1 MAISLVLNNE
11 SLPRPLTHDL
21 FLMTLKAF
29 KAELRR
35 VEINDLREGTFYA
48 VLVLSGPEGR
58 TRVDCRPSDAIALA
72 MRAGAPILVEEEVL
86 RLSAEEQQR
95 AEQSTAVEVTTP
107 IPDAATD
114 MVRRVGAQKEADMLG
129 GACCATASC
138 PPPSPR
144 MKKPDTARCCVLL
157 TRFHAARCNQP
168 QQFSLS
174 LPHPR
179 CLIARV
185 GLGTS
190 CFPHFSYRQHFSE
203 TIRQPLRAS
212 LHPANPVF
220 FRTLKIF

>member
-1 MAISLVLNNE
+1 MRVFGLTIDPQSKTPIVVLREASGDAVLPVWVGAMEAMAISLVLNNE
-11 SLPRPLTHDL
+11 NLPRPLTHDL

-129 GACCATASC
+129 GALLRHGEL
-138 PPPSPR
+138 PPSLSA
-144 MKKPDTARCCVLL
+144 DEE
-157 TRFHAARCNQP
+157 TRYREMLR
-168 QQFSLS
+168 SLD
-174 LPHPR
+174 
-179 CLIARV
+179 
-185 GLGTS
+185 
-190 CFPHFSYRQHFSE
+190 
-203 TIRQPLRAS
+203 
-212 LHPANPVF
+212 PVS
-220 FRTLKIF
+220 RRKM

>member
-1 MAISLVLNNE
+1 MVEMRVFGLTIDPQSKTPIVVLREASGDAVLPVWVGAMEAMAISLVLNNE

-129 GACCATASC
+129 GALLRHGEL
-138 PPPSPR
+138 PPSLSA
-144 MKKPDTARCCVLL
+144 DEE
-157 TRFHAARCNQP
+157 TRYREMLR
-168 QQFSLS
+168 SLD
-174 LPHPR
+174 
-179 CLIARV
+179 
-185 GLGTS
+185 
-190 CFPHFSYRQHFSE
+190 
-203 TIRQPLRAS
+203 
-212 LHPANPVF
+212 PVS
-220 FRTLKIF
+220 RRKM

>member
-1 MAISLVLNNE
+1 MRVFGLTIDPQSKTPIVVLREASGDAVLPVWVGALEAMALSLVLNNE
-11 SLPRPLTHDL
+11 NLPRPLTHDL

-129 GACCATASC
+129 GALLRHGEL
-138 PPPSPR
+138 PPSLSA
-144 MKKPDTARCCVLL
+144 DEE
-157 TRFHAARCNQP
+157 TRYREMLR
-168 QQFSLS
+168 SLDPIS
-174 LPHPR
+174 R
-179 CLIARV
+179 R
-185 GLGTS
+185 
-190 CFPHFSYRQHFSE
+190 
-203 TIRQPLRAS
+203 
-212 LHPANPVF
+212 
-220 FRTLKIF
+220 KM

>member
-1 MAISLVLNNE
+1 MRVFGLTIDPQSKTPIVVLREASGDAVLPVWVGAMAAMAISLVLNNE

-129 GACCATASC
+129 GALLRHGEL
-138 PPPSPR
+138 PPSLSA
-144 MKKPDTARCCVLL
+144 DEE
-157 TRFHAARCNQP
+157 TRYREMLR
-168 QQFSLS
+168 SLD
-174 LPHPR
+174 
-179 CLIARV
+179 
-185 GLGTS
+185 
-190 CFPHFSYRQHFSE
+190 
-203 TIRQPLRAS
+203 
-212 LHPANPVF
+212 PVS
-220 FRTLKIF
+220 RRKM

>member
-1 MAISLVLNNE
+1 MVEMRVFGLTIDPQSKTPIVVLREASGDAVLPVWVGAMEAMAISLVLNNE

-48 VLVLSGPEGR
+48 VLVLSGLEGR

-129 GACCATASC
+129 GALLRHGEL
-138 PPPSPR
+138 PPSLSA
-144 MKKPDTARCCVLL
+144 DEE
-157 TRFHAARCNQP
+157 TRYREMLR
-168 QQFSLS
+168 SLD
-174 LPHPR
+174 
-179 CLIARV
+179 
-185 GLGTS
+185 
-190 CFPHFSYRQHFSE
+190 
-203 TIRQPLRAS
+203 
-212 LHPANPVF
+212 PVS
-220 FRTLKIF
+220 RRKM

>member
-1 MAISLVLNNE
+1 MRVFGLTIDPQSKTPIVVLREASGDAVLPVWVGAMEAMAISLVLNNE

-129 GACCATASC
+129 GALLRHGEL
-138 PPPSPR
+138 PPSLSA
-144 MKKPDTARCCVLL
+144 DEE
-157 TRFHAARCNQP
+157 TRYREMLR
-168 QQFSLS
+168 SLDPEDRKS
-174 LPHPR
+174 
-179 CLIARV
+179 V
-185 GLGTS
+185 
-190 CFPHFSYRQHFSE
+190 
-203 TIRQPLRAS
+203 
-212 LHPANPVF
+212 V
-220 FRTLKIF
+220 

>member
-1 MAISLVLNNE
+1 MVEMRVFGLTIDPQSKTPIVVLREASGDAVLPVGVGAMEAMAISLVLNNE

-72 MRAGAPILVEEEVL
+72 MRAGAPILVDEEVL

-129 GACCATASC
+129 GALLRHGEL
-138 PPPSPR
+138 PPSLSA
-144 MKKPDTARCCVLL
+144 DEE
-157 TRFHAARCNQP
+157 TRYREMLR
-168 QQFSLS
+168 SLDPIS
-174 LPHPR
+174 R
-179 CLIARV
+179 R
-185 GLGTS
+185 
-190 CFPHFSYRQHFSE
+190 
-203 TIRQPLRAS
+203 
-212 LHPANPVF
+212 
-220 FRTLKIF
+220 KM

>member
-1 MAISLVLNNE
+1 MRVFGLTIDPQSKTPIVVLREASGDGVLTVWVGAMEAMAISLVLNNE

-129 GACCATASC
+129 GALLRHGEL
-138 PPPSPR
+138 PPSLSA
-144 MKKPDTARCCVLL
+144 DEE
-157 TRFHAARCNQP
+157 TRYREMLR
-168 QQFSLS
+168 SLD
-174 LPHPR
+174 
-179 CLIARV
+179 
-185 GLGTS
+185 
-190 CFPHFSYRQHFSE
+190 
-203 TIRQPLRAS
+203 
-212 LHPANPVF
+212 PVS
-220 FRTLKIF
+220 RRKM

>member
-1 MAISLVLNNE
+1 MRVFGLTIDPQSKTPIVVLREASGDAVLPVWVGAMEAMAISLVLNNE
-11 SLPRPLTHDL
+11 NLPRPLTHDL

-129 GACCATASC
+129 GALLRHGEL
-138 PPPSPR
+138 PPSLSA
-144 MKKPDTARCCVLL
+144 DEE
-157 TRFHAARCNQP
+157 TRYREMLR
-168 QQFSLS
+168 SLDPIS
-174 LPHPR
+174 R
-179 CLIARV
+179 R
-185 GLGTS
+185 
-190 CFPHFSYRQHFSE
+190 
-203 TIRQPLRAS
+203 
-212 LHPANPVF
+212 
-220 FRTLKIF
+220 KM

>member
-1 MAISLVLNNE
+1 MVEMRVFGLTIDPQSKTPIVVLREASGDAVLPVWVGAMEAMAISLVLNNE

-35 VEINDLREGTFYA
+35 VEINNLREGTFYA

-129 GACCATASC
+129 GALLRHGEL
-138 PPPSPR
+138 PPSLSA
-144 MKKPDTARCCVLL
+144 DEE
-157 TRFHAARCNQP
+157 TRYREMLR
-168 QQFSLS
+168 SLDPIS
-174 LPHPR
+174 R
-179 CLIARV
+179 R
-185 GLGTS
+185 
-190 CFPHFSYRQHFSE
+190 
-203 TIRQPLRAS
+203 
-212 LHPANPVF
+212 
-220 FRTLKIF
+220 KM

>member
-1 MAISLVLNNE
+1 MVEMRVFGLTIDPQSKTPIVVLREASGDAVLPVWVGAMEAMAISLVLNNE

-35 VEINDLREGTFYA
+35 VEINVLREGTFYA

-129 GACCATASC
+129 GALLRHGEL
-138 PPPSPR
+138 PPSLSA
-144 MKKPDTARCCVLL
+144 DEE
-157 TRFHAARCNQP
+157 TRYREMLR
-168 QQFSLS
+168 SLD
-174 LPHPR
+174 
-179 CLIARV
+179 
-185 GLGTS
+185 
-190 CFPHFSYRQHFSE
+190 
-203 TIRQPLRAS
+203 
-212 LHPANPVF
+212 PVS
-220 FRTLKIF
+220 RRKM

>member
-1 MAISLVLNNE
+1 MRVFGLTIDPQSKTPIVVLREASGDAVLPVWVGAMEAMAISLVLNNE

-107 IPDAATD
+107 IPDAAAD

-129 GACCATASC
+129 GALLRHGEL
-138 PPPSPR
+138 PPSLSA
-144 MKKPDTARCCVLL
+144 DEE
-157 TRFHAARCNQP
+157 TRYREMLR
-168 QQFSLS
+168 SLD
-174 LPHPR
+174 
-179 CLIARV
+179 
-185 GLGTS
+185 
-190 CFPHFSYRQHFSE
+190 
-203 TIRQPLRAS
+203 
-212 LHPANPVF
+212 PVS
-220 FRTLKIF
+220 RRKM

>member
-1 MAISLVLNNE
+1 MVEMRVFGLTIDPQSKTPIVVLREASGDAVLPVWVGAMEAMAISLVLSNE

-129 GACCATASC
+129 GALLRHGEL
-138 PPPSPR
+138 PPSLSA
-144 MKKPDTARCCVLL
+144 DEE
-157 TRFHAARCNQP
+157 TRYREMLR
-168 QQFSLS
+168 SLD
-174 LPHPR
+174 
-179 CLIARV
+179 
-185 GLGTS
+185 
-190 CFPHFSYRQHFSE
+190 
-203 TIRQPLRAS
+203 
-212 LHPANPVF
+212 PVS
-220 FRTLKIF
+220 RRKM

>member
-1 MAISLVLNNE
+1 MRVFGLTIDPQSKTPIVVLREASGDAVLPVWVGAMEAMAISLVLNNE

-129 GACCATASC
+129 GALLRHGEL
-138 PPPSPR
+138 PPSLSA
-144 MKKPDTARCCVLL
+144 DEE
-157 TRFHAARCNQP
+157 TRYREMLR
-168 QQFSLS
+168 SLD
-174 LPHPR
+174 
-179 CLIARV
+179 
-185 GLGTS
+185 
-190 CFPHFSYRQHFSE
+190 
-203 TIRQPLRAS
+203 
-212 LHPANPVF
+212 PVS
-220 FRTLKIF
+220 RRKM

>member
-1 MAISLVLNNE
+1 MVEMRVFGLTIDPQSKTPIVVLREASGDAVLPVWVGAMEAMAISLVLNNE
-11 SLPRPLTHDL
+11 SLSRPLTHDL

-129 GACCATASC
+129 GALLRHGEL
-138 PPPSPR
+138 PPSLSA
-144 MKKPDTARCCVLL
+144 DEE
-157 TRFHAARCNQP
+157 TRYREMLR
-168 QQFSLS
+168 SLD
-174 LPHPR
+174 
-179 CLIARV
+179 
-185 GLGTS
+185 
-190 CFPHFSYRQHFSE
+190 
-203 TIRQPLRAS
+203 
-212 LHPANPVF
+212 PVS
-220 FRTLKIF
+220 RRKM

>member
-1 MAISLVLNNE
+1 MVEMRVFGLTIDPQSKTPIVVLREASGDAELPVWVGAMEAMAISLVLNNE
-11 SLPRPLTHDL
+11 NLPRPLTHDL

-129 GACCATASC
+129 GALLRHGEL
-138 PPPSPR
+138 PPSLSA
-144 MKKPDTARCCVLL
+144 DEE
-157 TRFHAARCNQP
+157 TRYREMLR
-168 QQFSLS
+168 SLDPIS
-174 LPHPR
+174 R
-179 CLIARV
+179 R
-185 GLGTS
+185 
-190 CFPHFSYRQHFSE
+190 
-203 TIRQPLRAS
+203 
-212 LHPANPVF
+212 
-220 FRTLKIF
+220 KM

>member
-1 MAISLVLNNE
+1 MLEMRVFGLTIDPQSKTPIVVLREASGDAVLPVWVGAMEAMAISLVLNNE

-95 AEQSTAVEVTTP
+95 AEQSTAV
-107 IPDAATD
+107 
-114 MVRRVGAQKEADMLG
+114 
-129 GACCATASC
+129 
-138 PPPSPR
+138 
-144 MKKPDTARCCVLL
+144 
-157 TRFHAARCNQP
+157 
-168 QQFSLS
+168 
-174 LPHPR
+174 
-179 CLIARV
+179 
-185 GLGTS
+185 
-190 CFPHFSYRQHFSE
+190 
-203 TIRQPLRAS
+203 
-212 LHPANPVF
+212 
-220 FRTLKIF
+220 

>member
-1 MAISLVLNNE
+1 MRVFGLTIDPQSKTPIVVLREASGDAVLPVWVGAMEAMAMSLVLNNE

-129 GACCATASC
+129 GALLRHGEL
-138 PPPSPR
+138 PPSLSA
-144 MKKPDTARCCVLL
+144 DEE
-157 TRFHAARCNQP
+157 TRYREMLR
-168 QQFSLS
+168 SLD
-174 LPHPR
+174 
-179 CLIARV
+179 
-185 GLGTS
+185 
-190 CFPHFSYRQHFSE
+190 
-203 TIRQPLRAS
+203 
-212 LHPANPVF
+212 PVS
-220 FRTLKIF
+220 RRKM

>member
-1 MAISLVLNNE
+1 MRVFGLTIDPQSKTPIVVLREASGDAVLPVWVGAMEAMAISLVLNNE

-129 GACCATASC
+129 GALLRHGEL
-138 PPPSPR
+138 PPSLSE
-144 MKKPDTARCCVLL
+144 DEE
-157 TRFHAARCNQP
+157 TRYREMLR
-168 QQFSLS
+168 SLD
-174 LPHPR
+174 
-179 CLIARV
+179 
-185 GLGTS
+185 
-190 CFPHFSYRQHFSE
+190 
-203 TIRQPLRAS
+203 
-212 LHPANPVF
+212 PVS
-220 FRTLKIF
+220 RRKM

>member
-1 MAISLVLNNE
+1 MRVFGLTIDPQSKTPIVVLREASGDAVLPVWVGAMEAMAISLVLNNE

-58 TRVDCRPSDAIALA
+58 TRVDCRPSAAIALA

-129 GACCATASC
+129 GALLRHGEL
-138 PPPSPR
+138 PPSLSA
-144 MKKPDTARCCVLL
+144 DEE
-157 TRFHAARCNQP
+157 TRYREMLR
-168 QQFSLS
+168 SL
-174 LPHPR
+174 
-179 CLIARV
+179 A
-185 GLGTS
+185 
-190 CFPHFSYRQHFSE
+190 
-203 TIRQPLRAS
+203 
-212 LHPANPVF
+212 PVS
-220 FRTLKIF
+220 RRKM

>member
-1 MAISLVLNNE
+1 MVEMRVFGLTIDPQSKTPIVVLREASGDAVLPVWVGAMEAMAISLVLNNE
-11 SLPRPLTHDL
+11 NLPRPLTHDL

-129 GACCATASC
+129 GALLRHGEL
-138 PPPSPR
+138 PPSLSA
-144 MKKPDTARCCVLL
+144 DEE
-157 TRFHAARCNQP
+157 TRYREMLR
-168 QQFSLS
+168 SLDPIS
-174 LPHPR
+174 R
-179 CLIARV
+179 R
-185 GLGTS
+185 
-190 CFPHFSYRQHFSE
+190 
-203 TIRQPLRAS
+203 
-212 LHPANPVF
+212 
-220 FRTLKIF
+220 KM

>member
-1 MAISLVLNNE
+1 MVEMRVFGLTIDPQSKTPIVVLREASGDAVLPLWVGAMEAMAISLVLNNE
-11 SLPRPLTHDL
+11 NLPRPLTHDL

-129 GACCATASC
+129 GALLRHGEL
-138 PPPSPR
+138 PPSLSA
-144 MKKPDTARCCVLL
+144 DEE
-157 TRFHAARCNQP
+157 TRYREMLR
-168 QQFSLS
+168 SLD
-174 LPHPR
+174 
-179 CLIARV
+179 
-185 GLGTS
+185 
-190 CFPHFSYRQHFSE
+190 
-203 TIRQPLRAS
+203 
-212 LHPANPVF
+212 PVS
-220 FRTLKIF
+220 RRKM

>member
-1 MAISLVLNNE
+1 MRVFGLTIDPQSKTPIVVLREASGDAVLPVWVGAMEAMAISLVLNNE

-48 VLVLSGPEGR
+48 VLVLSGLEGR

-129 GACCATASC
+129 GALLRHGEL
-138 PPPSPR
+138 PPSLSA
-144 MKKPDTARCCVLL
+144 DEE
-157 TRFHAARCNQP
+157 TRYREMLR
-168 QQFSLS
+168 SLD
-174 LPHPR
+174 
-179 CLIARV
+179 
-185 GLGTS
+185 
-190 CFPHFSYRQHFSE
+190 
-203 TIRQPLRAS
+203 
-212 LHPANPVF
+212 PVS
-220 FRTLKIF
+220 RRKM

>member
-1 MAISLVLNNE
+1 MVEMRVFGLTIDPQSKTPIVVLREASGDAVLPVWVGAMEAMAISLVLNNE

-86 RLSAEEQQR
+86 RLSAAEQQR

-129 GACCATASC
+129 GALLRHGEL
-138 PPPSPR
+138 PPSLSA
-144 MKKPDTARCCVLL
+144 DEE
-157 TRFHAARCNQP
+157 TRYREMLR
-168 QQFSLS
+168 SLDPIS
-174 LPHPR
+174 R
-179 CLIARV
+179 R
-185 GLGTS
+185 
-190 CFPHFSYRQHFSE
+190 
-203 TIRQPLRAS
+203 
-212 LHPANPVF
+212 
-220 FRTLKIF
+220 KM

>member
-1 MAISLVLNNE
+1 MRVFGLTIDPQSKTPIVVLREASGDAVLPVWVGAMEAMAISLVLNNE
-11 SLPRPLTHDL
+11 NLPRPLTHDL

-48 VLVLSGPEGR
+48 VLVLYGPEGR

-129 GACCATASC
+129 GALLRHGEL
-138 PPPSPR
+138 PPSLSA
-144 MKKPDTARCCVLL
+144 DEE
-157 TRFHAARCNQP
+157 TRYREMLR
-168 QQFSLS
+168 SLD
-174 LPHPR
+174 
-179 CLIARV
+179 
-185 GLGTS
+185 
-190 CFPHFSYRQHFSE
+190 
-203 TIRQPLRAS
+203 
-212 LHPANPVF
+212 PVS
-220 FRTLKIF
+220 RRKM

>member
-1 MAISLVLNNE
+1 MVEMRVFGLTIDPQSKTPIVVLREASGDAVLPVWVGAMEAMAISLVLNNE

-129 GACCATASC
+129 GALLRHGEL
-138 PPPSPR
+138 PPSLSA
-144 MKKPDTARCCVLL
+144 DEE
-157 TRFHAARCNQP
+157 TRYREMLS
-168 QQFSLS
+168 SLDPIS
-174 LPHPR
+174 R
-179 CLIARV
+179 R
-185 GLGTS
+185 
-190 CFPHFSYRQHFSE
+190 
-203 TIRQPLRAS
+203 
-212 LHPANPVF
+212 
-220 FRTLKIF
+220 KM